1 MLLTKQLEHMTNQ
14 DKNTKLKKMILLFK
28 DLTSENQ
35 DILRDFAL
43 EYQKEVDRLEGLNSV
58 LRDQLIKVRNGS
70 Y

>member
-1 MLLTKQLEHMTNQ
+1 MLLTKHLEQMTNQ

>member
-1 MLLTKQLEHMTNQ
+1 MNKEE
-14 DKNTKLKKMILLFK
+14 KNIKLKKMILLFK
-28 DLTSENQ
+28 DLTPENQ

-58 LRDQLIKVRNGS
+58 LREQLIKVRNGS

>member
-1 MLLTKQLEHMTNQ
+1 MTNQ